1 MPAIAEM
8 IAGMAHSYGQNN
20 IDASSLMAETMI
32 KLSKPALRFLWPLG
46 FCPSRCVPDGLFFV
60 EEGGNCLSG

>member
-8 IAGMAHSYGQNN
+8 IAGMARSYGQNN

-32 KLSKPALRFLWPLG
+32 KP
-46 FCPSRCVPDGLFFV
+46 
-60 EEGGNCLSG
+60 